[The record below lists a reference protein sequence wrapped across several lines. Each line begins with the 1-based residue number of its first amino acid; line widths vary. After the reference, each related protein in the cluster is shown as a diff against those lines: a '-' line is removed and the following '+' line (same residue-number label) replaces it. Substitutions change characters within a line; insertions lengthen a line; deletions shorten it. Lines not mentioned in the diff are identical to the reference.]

1 MGTKNRAGEIPET
14 PDEKARYKQG
24 RQERGKNLFASKNK
38 RINYQGKQMIK
49 ALADILFKIVEII
62 GMIVLCIVC
71 SFIIGFS
78 CGATWILAQ
87 YWMQIK

>member
-1 MGTKNRAGEIPET
+1 
-14 PDEKARYKQG
+14 
-24 RQERGKNLFASKNK
+24 
-38 RINYQGKQMIK
+38 MIK